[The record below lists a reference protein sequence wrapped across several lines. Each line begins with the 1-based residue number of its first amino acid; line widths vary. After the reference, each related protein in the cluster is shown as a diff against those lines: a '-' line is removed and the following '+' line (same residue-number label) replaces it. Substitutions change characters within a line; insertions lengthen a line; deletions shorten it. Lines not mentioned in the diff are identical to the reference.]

1 MERPRR
7 KVIPDFSIPLSFP
20 PIPPISARWPGWGG
34 FRGLGSRLRAVR
46 FGVVPGHRGPMTP
59 LRRLGFGLSPGGTFG
74 SDIYHGRGAHPEL
87 GREECQSQ
95 GLVMLMREC
104 FRVRTLGPSLPLGV
118 TMRRPWEKALGKGPE
133 RSMASSQGCRSRGQ
147 HSPFPGCGL
156 ETARVFGAADPRRL
170 AGV

>member
-87 GREECQSQ
+87 GRGECQSQ
-95 GLVMLMREC
+95 GLPMKGLKSKSSVPRCCRSSSVLRC
-104 FRVRTLGPSLPLGV
+104 WLLRIGCSPPQGAVGAPARGGIRNPKAYLGPP
-118 TMRRPWEKALGKGPE
+118 
-133 RSMASSQGCRSRGQ
+133 SSR
-147 HSPFPGCGL
+147 
-156 ETARVFGAADPRRL
+156 
-170 AGV
+170 